1 MNNLECGRSHVSEIK
16 LKRTDTTLGW
26 VLVMDQKMMVVMKR
40 EETYLDLCEVVSMR
54 TSEGESG

>member
-1 MNNLECGRSHVSEIK
+1 
-16 LKRTDTTLGW
+16 
-26 VLVMDQKMMVVMKR
+26 MDQKMMVVMKR

>member
-54 TSEGESG
+54 TFEEESG